1 MLCIWGS
8 RQIPVLETKTLYEHW
23 SLSVRLFRKG
33 KQQLGLPY
41 LVTLNFEV
49 FYILV
54 YSRECVCVHYICCFY
69 NLLSFYFDFIFSLQA
84 YFDDEDE
91 DLFGDYY
98 FSKLPYVQCIL
109 VFAMYFDLYVCMCV
123 CVCIYIYIYI
133 YIYIVLCVKGIT
145 GAIKHLSFSHQ
156 IW

>member
-1 MLCIWGS
+1 MLCSWGS

-33 KQQLGLPY
+33 KQQLGLLY
-41 LVTLNFEV
+41 LVTLNFKV

-69 NLLSFYFDFIFSLQA
+69 NLLSFYFDFIFHYKHTLMTRMKICLVIIISVSYHMFNVFLC
-84 YFDDEDE
+84 
-91 DLFGDYY
+91 
-98 FSKLPYVQCIL
+98 LPCIL
-109 VFAMYFDLYVCMCV
+109 IYMCV
-123 CVCIYIYIYI
+123 CVYLYIYIYI